1 MTVSNIHSITQADY
15 KRVTNDPW
23 FILATDPFHD
33 YEVPIAG
40 LPDRYSEA
48 TAVRYIKMGHTITKP
63 AGLLPGETWSANIAT
78 LPLNHTLSSSHVKS
92 FFADRADYIDMETS
106 PAAFTMG
113 TINVST
119 SKDNILQ
126 YPSTEVTVGAF
137 DAADPL
143 GTREYHSF
151 SGTDGEG
158 LSSMSRLIAGGF
170 EVHND
175 TAELYKSGSVTT
187 YTMPQKLTRPA
198 IAGTFVRSSLDTGP
212 ASIRRG
218 RGLPPSAYHAR
229 QLRNSHTFSASQ
241 GCLVPFRME
250 LDSEDMDFQPI
261 NSGLY
266 AFPFADGDLPTGGIV
281 SNAILQHGTNNATLM
296 VRGAAIETSGA
307 FFTGLHEST
316 VLTLTMKFYVE
327 VAPTFANPDLLS
339 LCSPPAQYDPMVL
352 RCYDHCVRQMKAG
365 VPVSFNDAGEWWRM
379 ILKTLRS
386 AVPSV
391 VSTGLKAIA
400 PEASPL
406 AGLASLGIQKAIDK
420 AVTNS
425 QNRSDRRKQSLQSN
439 KPPATSK
446 PTNQLRS
453 KTK

>member
-1 MTVSNIHSITQADY
+1 
-15 KRVTNDPW
+15 
-23 FILATDPFHD
+23 
-33 YEVPIAG
+33 
-40 LPDRYSEA
+40 
-48 TAVRYIKMGHTITKP
+48 MGHTITKP
-63 AGLLPGETWSANIAT
+63 ANLLPGDTWSANIGT
-78 LPLNHTLSSSHVKS
+78 LPLNHTLRDSQVRS
-92 FFADRADYIDMETS
+92 FFNDRVDYIDIES
-106 PAAFTMG
+106 SLAAFTMG

-119 SKDNILQ
+119 SRDNILQ
-126 YPSTEVTVGAF
+126 YPSTELTEAAF
-137 DAADPL
+137 DAADPVR
-143 GTREYHSF
+143 TREYQSF

-198 IAGTFVRSSLDTGP
+198 IAGTQIRGSTDKGP
-212 ASIRRG
+212 SSIRRG
-218 RGLPPSAYHAR
+218 RGLPPSAFHAR
-229 QLRNSHTFSASQ
+229 QLRNAHTFSASQ

-250 LDSEDMDFQPI
+250 LESEDMDFQPV
-261 NSGLY
+261 NSGLF
-266 AFPFADGDLPTGGIV
+266 AFPFADGDLQTGGII
-281 SNAILQHGTNNATLM
+281 SNTILQHGTNNATLM
-296 VRGAAIETSGA
+296 VRSAAIETSGA
-307 FFTGLHEST
+307 FFTGLHENT

-339 LCSPPAQYDPMVL
+339 LCSPAAPYDPMVL

-391 VSTGLKAIA
+391 VGTGIKAIL

-406 AGLASLGIQKAIDK
+406 AGLASLGLQKAIDK

-425 QNRSDRRKQSLQSN
+425 QNRSDRRNQSIQSN
-439 KPPATSK
+439 KPPAMSK
-446 PTNQLRS
+446 PTNQLRI
-453 KTK
+453 KNK